1 MVESSSVFKE
11 IISLKKNLTQNVKEM
26 ILSRQDPTHLILQS
40 AKGTSFMDFFDLE
53 TINKSKLMQL

>member
-11 IISLKKNLTQNVKEM
+11 IISLKKNLTQNGKEM
-26 ILSRQDPTHLILQS
+26 ILSRQDPIHLILQS

-53 TINKSKLMQL
+53 TINKSKLM